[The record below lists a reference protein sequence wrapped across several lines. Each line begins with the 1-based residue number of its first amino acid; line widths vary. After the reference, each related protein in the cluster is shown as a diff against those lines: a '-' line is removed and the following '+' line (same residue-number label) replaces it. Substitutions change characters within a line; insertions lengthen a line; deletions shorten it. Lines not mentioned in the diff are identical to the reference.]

1 LEDHKVNRRRL
12 IELGAGGCA
21 AGLVGLAAG
30 YKVHDRIR
38 AATSSARET
47 TVPANSPRQ
56 RFKAKSSEIVERHRQ
71 QTNED
76 VQALKAKYESP
87 ILGKFRVWDLI
98 EQLSLCIDPSDNR
111 LGVASQYVHVCQI
124 LQVMERDDVL
134 DETMLLTALLHDL
147 GKLALLA
154 GEAPEN
160 VVCFTEPVEERE
172 AEAGL
177 DNVLFQFG
185 HDEIAYSRIKDHVP
199 PHVAWLV
206 RYHSMYVGKAE
217 KYMSP
222 QDREYAQ
229 QYLAK
234 FSRYDHGTKS
244 TAFRPTEMTLERH
257 RDFVES
263 RFPNPILF

>member
-1 LEDHKVNRRRL
+1 MNRRRL

-21 AGLVGLAAG
+21 AGLAGLAAG
-30 YKVHDRIR
+30 YKFHDRIR
-38 AATSSARET
+38 DVTKSAPET
-47 TVPANSPRQ
+47 TTPRQ
-56 RFKAKSSEIVERHRQ
+56 RFKARGLAIEERHRR
-71 QTNED
+71 QTKED
-76 VQALKAKYESP
+76 VRALKAKYESA

-98 EQLSLCIDPSDNR
+98 EKLSLCIDPTDNQ
-111 LGVASQYVHVCQI
+111 LGVTSQYLHVCQI
-124 LQVMERDDVL
+124 VQVMERDDEL

-147 GKLALLA
+147 GKVALLA

-160 VVCFTEPVEERE
+160 VLCFTEPVEERE
-172 AEAGL
+172 PEAGL

-206 RYHSMYVGKAE
+206 RYHSMLVGKAE
-217 KYMSP
+217 KYMSR

-229 QYLAK
+229 KYLTK

-244 TAFRPTEMTLERH
+244 TAFLPTEMTLERH
-257 RDFVES
+257 RDFIES
-263 RFPNPILF
+263 RFPHPILF